1 MRIRDWSSDVC
12 SSDLKILIEEGRAT
26 GVVIRRGKNRETL
39 RARGGVVLSA
49 GAFGSPQILMLS
61 GIGPGAH
68 LNDMGLE
75 VVLDREGVGANLQD
89 HIDYVSRWETRSP
102 ATFADIAAG
111 NWRLA
116 QPTIAPRPRRPGR

>member
-1 MRIRDWSSDVC
+1 MLRRPPRSTRTDTLFPYTTLFRSHGNFAVRTGA
-12 SSDLKILIEEGRAT
+12 LVEKILIEEGRAT

-89 HIDYVSRWETRSP
+89 RKSTRLNSSH
-102 ATFADIAAG
+102 
-111 NWRLA
+111 
-116 QPTIAPRPRRPGR
+116 